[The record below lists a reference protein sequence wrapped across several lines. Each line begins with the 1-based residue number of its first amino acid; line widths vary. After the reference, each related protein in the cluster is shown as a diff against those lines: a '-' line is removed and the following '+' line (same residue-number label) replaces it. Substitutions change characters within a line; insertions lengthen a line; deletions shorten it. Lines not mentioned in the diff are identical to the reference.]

1 MRILTIL
8 YRASVTNE
16 ALRRETHDAR
26 SHKTTAECADLS
38 HVFWATINCRLRA
51 ILNTV
56 LVGGLSHLSA
66 FLLLLILFSF
76 FFSLLLLVLLICCLI
91 IC

>member
-38 HVFWATINCRLRA
+38 HVF
-51 ILNTV
+51 
-56 LVGGLSHLSA
+56 
-66 FLLLLILFSF
+66 
-76 FFSLLLLVLLICCLI
+76 
-91 IC
+91 